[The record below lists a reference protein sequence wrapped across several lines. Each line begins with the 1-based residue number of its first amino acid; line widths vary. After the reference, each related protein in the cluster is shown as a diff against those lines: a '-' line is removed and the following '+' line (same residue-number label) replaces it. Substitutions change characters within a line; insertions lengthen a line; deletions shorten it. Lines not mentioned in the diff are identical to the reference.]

1 MLLASAQFREMPG
14 WADAQIK
21 PVVLEAEA
29 VEKYGTGQA
38 LAGGAQGA
46 EMEGADYL
54 GM

>member
-1 MLLASAQFREMPG
+1 MLLASAQFCKMPG
-14 WADAQIK
+14 WTDAQIE
-21 PVVLEAEA
+21 PLILEPKA

-38 LAGGAQGA
+38 LVERALGT

>member
-1 MLLASAQFREMPG
+1 MPG
-14 WADAQIK
+14 WADAKIK

-38 LAGGAQGA
+38 VVDGAQGT
-46 EMEGADYL
+46 EMEGAGYL